1 MGRLDIPIEDLEG
14 PKIDRRTTMKLLATA
29 GVTGLAGC
37 GSSSDEDDSGSG
49 GGGGGGGDN
58 TDDGSDSTSGNSGG
72 TMTAAWMLDSINN
85 LDLPMTSQSQF
96 AVLANNIFGG
106 PMKVN
111 ANYEIVPDMAEN
123 WSLEDDGKLIV
134 LNFRE
139 GITHHNGDEFTA
151 EDIKF
156 SINRTLTTENP
167 YTDRYTDI
175 DEMVVV
181 DDTTLEIHLGA
192 VNVILL
198 LYLTK
203 DLGQGAAAVPK
214 SYHEEVGMEEYQNKP
229 ISTGPFKIVSWEPG
243 TKLELEA
250 FEDYYDTDEDG
261 NQLPYLDKLNVVPIP
276 ETATM
281 VSALQSGE
289 IDMANRVQAANA
301 AQIEGINGV
310 DLGRVQMSDWWAI
323 AMNTTREPFDR
334 VRVRQAFGKLL
345 DPKKMV
351 EDAQY
356 GEGVPAAGPIPPTID
371 WAGRPFEEK
380 DDTQNFDPEEGR
392 MMLEEEGVDDLS
404 FSMLTSSVFERWHR
418 AARSQF
424 LEHVPTLEISLDKV
438 PQSEYWPTK
447 GRPDLNYDMALSYMG
462 RIGDPDIGLWNFYRH
477 PDNGGQWNESGYG
490 YGGGEYLHAERVD
503 ELLAQQRRETDQ
515 EKRAELLW
523 EAEDLLIEDAIDLY
537 FVHPND
543 LIPKSD
549 RVKRFDSYPAGL
561 RPFENVSLDR

>member
-14 PKIDRRTTMKLLATA
+14 PKIDRRTTMKLLAAA
-29 GVTGLAGC
+29 GVSGLAGC
-37 GSSSDEDDSGSG
+37 GSSSDGGDSGSG
-49 GGGGGGGDN
+49 DGGND
-58 TDDGSDSTSGNSGG
+58 TDETASGNSGG
-72 TMTAAWMLDSINN
+72 TMTAAWLINSINN

-96 AVLANNIFGG
+96 ATLANNVFGG

-111 ANYEIVPDMAEN
+111 AGYEIVPDMAKD
-123 WSLEDDGKLIV
+123 WSLEEDGRLIV

-181 DDTTLEIHLGA
+181 DDTTLELHLSS
-192 VNVILL
+192 VNVVLL

-214 SYHEEVGMEEYQNKP
+214 SYYQEVGKEEYQKKP

-243 TKLELEA
+243 TRLELEA

-261 NQLPYLDKLNVVPIP
+261 NQLPYLDTLKIDPIP
-276 ETATM
+276 ETGTM
-281 VSALQSGE
+281 ISALQAGE
-289 IDMANRVQAANA
+289 VDMANRIQASNA
-301 AQIEGINGV
+301 AQVEGINGV
-310 DLGRVQMSDWWAI
+310 NLGRVQNADWWAI

-356 GEGVPAAGPIPPTID
+356 GEGIPAAGPIPPTID
-371 WAGRPFEEK
+371 WVGRSFEEK
-380 DDTQNFDPEEGR
+380 DDTQNFAPEEGR
-392 MMLEEEGVDDLS
+392 TILEEEGVEDLS

-424 LEHVPTLEISLDKV
+424 LEHVPSLEIELNKV
-438 PQSEYWPTK
+438 PQSEFWPTK
-447 GRPDLNYDMALSYMG
+447 GRPDLNYDMALSFMG

-503 ELLAQQRRETDQ
+503 ELLAQQRKEVDQ
-515 EKRAELLW
+515 EKRKEMLW
-523 EAEDLLIEDAIDLY
+523 EVEDLLIEDAVDLY
-537 FVHPND
+537 FVHTND
-543 LIPKSD
+543 LIPKRD
-549 RVKRFDSYPAGL
+549 RVKGFDSYPPGL
-561 RPFENVSLDR
+561 RHFEYASLDG